1 MAAQNNIIVGL
12 DIGTTKVCAIV
23 GQIADN
29 GKINILGIGKA
40 PSMGGVSRGMVA
52 NISKAEEAIRMA
64 IEEAKKI
71 VDYEIKTVYV
81 GIAGHHIKS
90 LQHRGT
96 LSRKN
101 SDLEIAQEELDKLE
115 QDMENLALAPGQEI
129 LHVLPQEYRID
140 DEEGVKDPVGRMG
153 VRIECNYHI
162 VTGHAQ
168 AARHIFMAVHRA
180 GLEVADL
187 VVEPLASAAAVI
199 SEPEMEAGVALVD
212 IGGGTTDVCIFEDG
226 FIRHTASIP
235 IGGDRITKDIQE
247 AFGILKSQAEELK
260 CEYGRCY
267 PSEELKNTVYSVSGL
282 PNRKP
287 KEISQFA
294 IAQVIHARMLDIIEK
309 VDYEIELSGLRS
321 KLAGGIVL
329 TGGGSSLENIV
340 QVFEYETGMEVHLG
354 LPGQN
359 LNKGM
364 VDIARNPIFAT
375 GLGLVMKGFELE
387 AKHGLPNHNQPVSKN
402 QPQAKEPQK
411 TEQKKAVEVVEEKA
425 QGEKKKGW
433 FQEKFSGRWDL
444 WSKFENLIADDSE
457 DFNDR
462 LKD

>member
-1 MAAQNNIIVGL
+1 MEAKNNIIVGL

-23 GQIADN
+23 GQQAEN

-64 IEEAKKI
+64 IEEASKI
-71 VDYEIKTVYV
+71 VNDFVIKTVYV

-101 SDLEIAQEELDKLE
+101 SDSEIAQEELDKLE
-115 QDMENLALAPGQEI
+115 KDMENLALAPGQEI

-247 AFGILKSQAEELK
+247 AFGILKAQAEEIK
-260 CEYGRCY
+260 VEYGKCY
-267 PSEELKNTVYSVSGL
+267 PSEELRNTVYSVSGL

-309 VDYEIELSGLRS
+309 VDYEIELSGLRN

-364 VDIARNPIFAT
+364 VDIARNPIYAT

-387 AKHGLPNHNQPVSKN
+387 QKHGLPNNNKPTHKTAEQPTSTKAETQQIKEQVS
-402 QPQAKEPQK
+402 
-411 TEQKKAVEVVEEKA
+411 VEK
-425 QGEKKKGW
+425 GEKKKGW
-433 FQEKFSGRWDL
+433 FQDKFSGRWDL
-444 WSKFENLIADDSE
+444 WSKFENMIADDSD